1 MLKFAIYGKRFNDD
15 ATKHIKELLEYL
27 TFIKAEVFINNDF
40 ADFINQKFSIDS
52 SIKLY
57 EKEDKIDSSLDFLI
71 SIGGDGT
78 ILDTITTVRDSNV
91 PILGINTGRMGFLAN
106 NNKSEIK
113 KAFDKIIDNNYRLD
127 QRTLLSL
134 SYKDNEFGENNFA
147 LNELTVHRKDS
158 SSMMTVKVFV
168 DGDYLNTYWADGL
181 IVATPTGSTAYSLAC
196 GGPILTPGSNNFVI
210 TPISSHNL
218 NLRPIVVNDDAT
230 ITLKFDGRDKD
241 FLTTL
246 DSRFATI
253 SKQTTLTI
261 KKANFN
267 INLIQI
273 EGQDFFSTIR
283 SKLMWGRDIRN

>member
-52 SIKLY
+52 YIKLY

-230 ITLKFDGRDKD
+230 ITLKLDGRDKD

>member
-1 MLKFAIYGKRFNDD
+1 MLKLAIYGKRFNDD
-15 ATKHIKELLEYL
+15 ATKDIKELLEYL

-40 ADFINQKFSIDS
+40 AKFINQKFSLDS

-134 SYKDNEFGENNFA
+134 SYKDNEFGKNNFA

-181 IVATPTGSTAYSLAC
+181 IIATPTGSTAYSLAC

-230 ITLKFDGRDKD
+230 ITLKLDVRDKD